1 MYIGFTRAIQICN
14 VFIFYPVN
22 AATLQELDMRL
33 TLMKVLYCY
42 KTNTDGVKKAHDGI
56 VDVYNSL
63 GMVSQSES
71 EVSSTSLTYECIEGS
86 GTLTESM
93 QPFGTYIRLKLDKIQ
108 VSN

>member
-1 MYIGFTRAIQICN
+1 MYSFSTL
-14 VFIFYPVN
+14 VN

-33 TLMKVLYCY
+33 TLMQVLYCN

-86 GTLTESM
+86 GTLTESCSLLA
-93 QPFGTYIRLKLDKIQ
+93 PISG
-108 VSN
+108 